1 MITSR
6 AFEITPALIYD
17 VWLQRAAVVA
27 GYALLVHDYFL
38 TLSVE
43 VEYIWG
49 APWTPVKSIYLAN
62 RYFALLGQT
71 VICMQ
76 TTGFVVTVTG
86 GCEFYAIFLGVYMFV
101 SFETAHV
108 LVFLRAWVIG
118 GGNRRILWSLVAV
131 YITSLVSLA
140 VAVTKGEDFSNFKP
154 TVRSGCYRPVPDHA
168 WLFFLA
174 SLVVDSLLF
183 CMTMS
188 GLRSYRKSF
197 RNDSLQLIQVLMR
210 GATAFYVVNACY
222 CVLGIV
228 SWTRYQNSPSSFTVP
243 GFFIPVLAICSQRVV
258 HDLRQVAPLPCSTRD
273 LSQVIDRQ
281 VKRFALW
288 SRSPD
293 LEREASSNIEQ
304 SDNIT
309 DDRSELRIDDDAG
322 FSSQAASTQPGS
334 YPLVEIA
341 SLGVSSSR
349 RVFAAQTTPLGTLPD
364 HRCFP

>member
-140 VAVTKGEDFSNFKP
+140 VAVTKGEDFSNSYCEVWMLQTRTRPCMAFLFGELGGGFVAVLHDH
-154 TVRSGCYRPVPDHA
+154 VRAAVVP
-168 WLFFLA
+168 
-174 SLVVDSLLF
+174 
-183 CMTMS
+183 
-188 GLRSYRKSF
+188 
-197 RNDSLQLIQVLMR
+197 QI
-210 GATAFYVVNACY
+210 
-222 CVLGIV
+222 I
-228 SWTRYQNSPSSFTVP
+228 
-243 GFFIPVLAICSQRVV
+243 
-258 HDLRQVAPLPCSTRD
+258 
-273 LSQVIDRQ
+273 
-281 VKRFALW
+281 
-288 SRSPD
+288 
-293 LEREASSNIEQ
+293 
-304 SDNIT
+304 
-309 DDRSELRIDDDAG
+309 
-322 FSSQAASTQPGS
+322 
-334 YPLVEIA
+334 
-341 SLGVSSSR
+341 
-349 RVFAAQTTPLGTLPD
+349 
-364 HRCFP
+364 